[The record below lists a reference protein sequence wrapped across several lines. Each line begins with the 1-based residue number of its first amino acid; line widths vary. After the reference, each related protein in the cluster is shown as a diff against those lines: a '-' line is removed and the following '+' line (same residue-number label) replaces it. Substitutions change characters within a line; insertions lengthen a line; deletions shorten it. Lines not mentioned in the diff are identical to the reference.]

1 MPICSHRLLLFS
13 IHVSCVLCVDTHN
26 SGSISRAL
34 YESVP
39 HRPTHR
45 PVFYLLLPNLFL
57 FSPRNDDDDDV
68 PPPFHQERSHTKHG
82 KGYIFQWPT
91 ITSNHID
98 KRGRG
103 CKRRHRQRI
112 YIYTY
117 AAARKEERSKTKS
130 GAQESVKFHI
140 SWREKYF

>member
-57 FSPRNDDDDDV
+57 FSPRNDDDDDDV
-68 PPPFHQERSHTKHG
+68 PPPPLS
-82 KGYIFQWPT
+82 
-91 ITSNHID
+91 
-98 KRGRG
+98 
-103 CKRRHRQRI
+103 
-112 YIYTY
+112 
-117 AAARKEERSKTKS
+117 S
-130 GAQESVKFHI
+130 GALAHKTWKGIYLSMADNHK
-140 SWREKYF
+140 